1 MLTKVVTIMGGSLA
15 QVFTLAA
22 LYVHVMAS
30 SVKGFLLLPE
40 MLLLLSLKATG
51 MVFLHT
57 RPPSTPTHS
66 SRVL

>member
-1 MLTKVVTIMGGSLA
+1 MGGSLA
-15 QVFTLAA
+15 HVFTLAA

-30 SVKGFLLLPE
+30 SVKGFLLLPDV
-40 MLLLLSLKATG
+40 LLLKTTG

-57 RPPSTPTHS
+57 RPPSTPIHS